1 MGIIFH
7 VDVNSAFLSW
17 SALQRLQEDP
27 HAVDL
32 RTIPSAVGGDVAT
45 RHGIIT
51 AKSIPAKKFGVQTG
65 EPVVKALQKCPDL
78 VLVRSDFAVYRSY
91 SKQFISIL
99 HEYTDIVQQV
109 SIDEAYLDVTQIVR
123 QRAGESI
130 ASEETGGEMQGRQTQ
145 KDVPVSET
153 AEREAALQLAAEI
166 RDAVRTR
173 LGFTVNVGIS
183 NVKILAKMA
192 SDFRKPDLTHTLY
205 PEEIG
210 EKMWPLPI
218 GELHGCGEKTAQK
231 LELLGILTIGDAAR
245 TDKAL
250 LQANLGQKAGE
261 YIWNSANGIG
271 SSTVHT
277 EEEKAKSYSNETTT
291 SEDITADNYEEKA
304 PEIVRKLSA
313 RVAQRLQ
320 KDSAR
325 GTTVFVSVK
334 TDDFRRRSR
343 QTAVLSA
350 TNDEERIFA
359 AAQDLLRH
367 LLFDGGIFDEGHG
380 IRLIG
385 VGVTGLEEGEYR
397 QEDLFEWLRAN
408 AVCIA
413 SADDGQRT
421 EELKPEESETAEPG
435 TEESETAE
443 SEIEEPET
451 GESEFE
457 EPEIEETEQK
467 APAKQEKLEQMMS
480 RIRQKFGENS
490 IRKGAEE

>member
-1 MGIIFH
+1 MGTIFH

-17 SALQRLQEDP
+17 SALQRLREDP

-51 AKSIPAKKFGVQTG
+51 AKSIPAKKFGIRTG
-65 EPVVKALQKCPDL
+65 EPVVAALKKCPDL
-78 VLVRSDFAVYRSY
+78 VLVRSDFGIYREY

-99 HEYTDIVQQV
+99 HEYTNIVQQV
-109 SIDEAYLDVTQIVR
+109 SIDEAYLDVSRIVR
-123 QRAGESI
+123 QRAEQAENGIRPGE
-130 ASEETGGEMQGRQTQ
+130 AAGEYSGRRIQGNTEAGEAAVR
-145 KDVPVSET
+145 
-153 AEREAALQLAAEI
+153 AAALQLASEI

-183 NVKILAKMA
+183 SVKILAKMA

-205 PEEIG
+205 PEEIE

-218 GELHGCGEKTAQK
+218 GELHGCGAKTAQK
-231 LELLGILTIGDAAR
+231 LELIGILTIGDAAR
-245 TDKAL
+245 TEKAL
-250 LQANLGQKAGE
+250 LQSNLGQKAGE

-291 SEDITADNYEEKA
+291 PEDITADNYEEKA
-304 PEIVRKLSA
+304 PAIVKGLSA
-313 RVAQRLQ
+313 HVAQRLK
-320 KDSAR
+320 KDGAR

-343 QTAVLSA
+343 QTSVLSA
-350 TNDEERIFA
+350 TNDEERICT
-359 AAQDLLRH
+359 AAQDLLKH
-367 LLFDGGIFDEGHG
+367 LLFDGGIFNEGHG

-397 QEDLFEWLRAN
+397 QEDLFEWMHSRE
-408 AVCIA
+408 
-413 SADDGQRT
+413 SGQEAPREQAEPERP
-421 EELKPEESETAEPG
+421 EEKPE
-435 TEESETAE
+435 
-443 SEIEEPET
+443 
-451 GESEFE
+451 
-457 EPEIEETEQK
+457 K
-467 APAKQEKLEQMMS
+467 REKLEQMMS
-480 RIRQKFGENS
+480 RLRQKYGENS
-490 IRKGAEE
+490 IRKGAG

>member
-1 MGIIFH
+1 MQKIIFH

-17 SALQRLQEDP
+17 SALKQLQEDP

-51 AKSIPAKKFGVQTG
+51 AKSIPAKKYGVQTG

-78 VLVRSDFAVYRSY
+78 VLVRSDFAVYREY
-91 SKQFISIL
+91 SRQFIGIL
-99 HEYTDIVQQV
+99 REFTERIEQV
-109 SIDEAYLDVTQIVR
+109 SIDEAFLDMTEPVR
-123 QRAGESI
+123 RRASGGGRHDSGLSAEDWKAENDPSRESQSPERTAALALAGEI
-130 ASEETGGEMQGRQTQ
+130 
-145 KDVPVSET
+145 
-153 AEREAALQLAAEI
+153 RES
-166 RDAVRTR
+166 VRTR

-205 PEEIG
+205 PEEIE

-218 GELHGCGEKTAQK
+218 RELHGCGAKTAQK
-231 LELLGILTIGDAAR
+231 LELIGILTIGDAAR
-245 TDKAL
+245 TEKTL
-250 LQANLGQKAGE
+250 LQNNLGQKAGE

-271 SSTVHT
+271 SSNVHV

-291 SEDITADNYEEKA
+291 PEDITADNYREKA
-304 PEIVRKLSA
+304 PEIVKRLSA
-313 RVAQRLQ
+313 HVAQRLK
-320 KDSAR
+320 KDGAL

-343 QTAVLSA
+343 QTSVLSA
-350 TNDEERIFA
+350 TNDEERICT
-359 AAQDLLRH
+359 AAQDLLKH

-397 QEDLFEWLRAN
+397 QEDLFEWMQARERRQEPTNEQAEDRQN
-408 AVCIA
+408 SV
-413 SADDGQRT
+413 Q
-421 EELKPEESETAEPG
+421 EPPEDTRRPAEAEPV
-435 TEESETAE
+435 
-443 SEIEEPET
+443 PEK
-451 GESEFE
+451 
-457 EPEIEETEQK
+457 QK
-467 APAKQEKLEQMMS
+467 KLEQMMT
-480 RIRQKFGENS
+480 RLRQKYGENS
-490 IRKGAEE
+490 IRKGTG